1 MMVGP
6 SRRNIKLE
14 ESQLRRM
21 NNKPIPYRCFEIKVE
36 PIKDKPTNVNEAL
49 TCPIKEKVK

>member
-49 TCPIKEKVK
+49 NCPIKEKVK